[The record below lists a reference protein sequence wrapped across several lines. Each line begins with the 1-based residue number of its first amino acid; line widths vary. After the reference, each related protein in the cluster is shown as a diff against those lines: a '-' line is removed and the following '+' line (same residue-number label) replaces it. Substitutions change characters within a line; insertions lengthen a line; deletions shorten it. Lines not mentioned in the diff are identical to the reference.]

1 MPSSKPDTI
10 HVFVKLYS
18 VLRHRDGAIVDRM
31 EMDIPAGSRVADVLR
46 LLKVAEELEPS
57 LAINSAL
64 VREDAPLAD
73 GDTLAIIPS
82 VAGG

>member
-10 HVFVKLYS
+10 HIFVKLYS

-31 EMDIPAGSRVADVLR
+31 EMDIPAGSRAADVLR
-46 LLKVAEELEPS
+46 LLKVAEEMEAS
-57 LAINSAL
+57 VAINSAL
-64 VREDAPLAD
+64 VREDAALAD